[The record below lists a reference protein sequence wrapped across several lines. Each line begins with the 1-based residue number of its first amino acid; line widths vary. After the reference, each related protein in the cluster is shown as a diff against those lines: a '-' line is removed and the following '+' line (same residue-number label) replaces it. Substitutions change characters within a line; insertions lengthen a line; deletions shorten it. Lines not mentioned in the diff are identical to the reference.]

1 MPAGRQTVERR
12 QLGLMLRRF
21 RDRAGKTQQQAAQA
35 IGRNTA
41 RISQVE
47 TAKGSF
53 SPEELNA
60 LLDFYGVNAT
70 ERQTVLDLGVQARK
84 RQRGPIYADQLPL
97 AFERLADL
105 QADAESI
112 GFYEAGVVPGLAQSA
127 DYVRAVI
134 ESGDGVWWDSSED
147 EVEMRVAFRLEQQR
161 RVLEA
166 GDPKDVFLVLAEAA
180 VDQPVGSISVLR
192 GQILHLLQLG
202 ERPNVMVQVLPN
214 NVRNNPLL
222 GGGLITLDF
231 GGAAPQIAFV
241 SVIYGSGIYHDQEED
256 TGPMFRAFERVQDL
270 ALDLEQTRN
279 LLIDKLKG
287 LGQ

>member
-60 LLDFYGVNAT
+60 LLGFYEVNAT

-84 RQRGPIYADQLPL
+84 RQRGHIYTDQLPL

-105 QADAESI
+105 QADAKSI

-134 ESGDGVWWDSSED
+134 ESGDGVWWESSED
-147 EVEMRVAFRLEQQR
+147 EVGKRVAFRLEQQR

-166 GDPKDVFLVLAEAA
+166 GDPKDVSFVLAEAA

-270 ALDLEQTRN
+270 ALDVEQTRN
-279 LLIDKLKG
+279 LLIDKLKE